1 MAAEG
6 LWEGV
11 DRLLALLE
19 PDLACAHGLGPLA
32 ARRLRLSGE
41 PVPGQLAREERAAR
55 AAVLVVPTLLARI
68 REAYDGPLLLMKG
81 PELTSRYPDQ
91 ARRLADLDLLA
102 GDPERAQ
109 EALLRAGFGLR
120 LGQAG
125 PDYNV
130 HHHLHPLVWPDIAL
144 PVEMHRRVAWP
155 RGLEGPRNE
164 ELFEAAVPAS
174 IGIDGILTPDPHQH
188 AVLLASHAWREVPMQ
203 KLRALVDVLAF
214 TNDEEREELA
224 ELARRWKFERAWA
237 ATLAA
242 ADWLLR
248 EGEEPSFVRYWARYL
263 RQLRDPTVFEMH
275 LQVLLSPF
283 TLAQPR
289 TAVRL
294 SASAVLRALRPR
306 PQEGWTTKARRTA
319 HAVLHPFSAKSGHDR
334 RFRQGR
340 WRRRAPTSGAGD
352 RGAPK

>member
-11 DRLLALLE
+11 DRLLSRLDPE
-19 PDLACAHGLGPLA
+19 LACAHGLGPLA
-32 ARRLRLSGE
+32 ARRLRILGD
-41 PVPGQLAREERAAR
+41 PVPEQLAREERSAR
-55 AAVLVVPTLLARI
+55 AAVLVAPALLARI

-81 PELTSRYPDQ
+81 PELTSRYPGE

-102 GDPERAQ
+102 GDAELAQ
-109 EALLRAGFGLR
+109 QALRGAGFDLR
-120 LGQAG
+120 PGQVG
-125 PDYNV
+125 PDYNL
-130 HHHLHPLVWPDIAL
+130 HHHLHPLELPGIAL
-144 PVEMHRRVAWP
+144 PIEVHRRVAWP

-174 IGIDGILTPDPHQH
+174 IGIDGILTPDPHHH
-188 AVLLASHAWREVPMQ
+188 AILLASHAWREVPMQ

-214 TNDEEREELA
+214 TDDDEREELA
-224 ELARRWKFERAWA
+224 DVARRWKFERAWT

-248 EGEEPSFVRYWARYL
+248 DGEEPGFVRYWARYV
-263 RQLRDPTVFEMH
+263 RELRDPTVFEMH
-275 LQVLLSPF
+275 LQVWLSPF
-283 TLAQPR
+283 TLAPPR

-294 SASAVLRALRPR
+294 SASAVLRDLRPR
-306 PQEGWTTKARRTA
+306 PQEGWAIKARRTA
-319 HAVLHPFSAKSGHDR
+319 HAVLHPLAAKSEHDR
-334 RFRQGR
+334 RVPRAR
-340 WRRRAPTSGAGD
+340 WRRQPTSKAGS